1 MKIIILLLS
10 ILSFINCNK
19 SDSEKSEKWIKN
31 SKGEIYIA
39 ILETYS
45 WEGATPT
52 FLTKKEVEEVNKI
65 LPKAVEK
72 MNIDI
77 KKMFHDTPTE
87 WPNLI
92 VSLNNYKRQYFPY
105 INKKTKQK
113 EVFVSCFC
121 RVDNDKWKTE
131 GFNVLGGGNCYFY
144 GTINLSTGDFNNF
157 MTNAPM

>member
-10 ILSFINCNK
+10 ILSFISCNK
-19 SDSEKSEKWIKN
+19 GDSEKSVKWIKN
-31 SKGEIYIA
+31 SKGEVYIA
-39 ILETYS
+39 ILETFP

-52 FLTKKEVEEVNKI
+52 FLTKKEVEEVNNI
-65 LPKAVEK
+65 LPKAVKK

-92 VSLNNYKRQYFPY
+92 VNLEDYKRQYFPY

-121 RVDNDKWKTE
+121 RVPDDRWKNE
-131 GFNVLGGGNCYFY
+131 GFNVLGGGNCYFH
-144 GTINLSTGDFNNF
+144 GTINLSTGEFNDF